1 MGEADASVAAV
12 VVSFNTRKFT
22 LRCVQA
28 LLNSDACLHE
38 ILVVDNASSDGS
50 AAAVEA
56 LSARV
61 RVIRAGR
68 NLGFGAA
75 NNLAMRS
82 SSADYF
88 ALVNSD
94 AFVEG
99 GTLGCLRDY
108 LLKHPKVGVV
118 GPQLLNEDGT
128 PQESRFCFPTPLRAW
143 WENLGGPRLISKP
156 PGNPHRKLRRVE
168 WLSGACLMIRRA
180 VWEEVGGF
188 DESFFLYSEET
199 DWQRRI
205 VDAGWKIHWVN
216 AARAIH
222 VGGGSGEGASQGT
235 REYFYEGVDRY
246 FRKYH
251 GIRGVLLLRAA
262 TVVGVLLRWT
272 AWKLGFGE
280 RVSRE
285 RVANWRWLL
294 TRQLTRGMP
303 QQTRRNRGSTG
314 SMKELFEEKF
324 RTS

>member
-1 MGEADASVAAV
+1 MGEADAAVAAV

-22 LRCVQA
+22 VRCVQA
-28 LLNSDACLHE
+28 LLDSDAPLRE

-75 NNLAMRS
+75 NNLGMRS

-99 GTLGCLRDY
+99 CALGRLRDH
-108 LLKHPKVGVV
+108 LLNHPKVGVV
-118 GPQLLNEDGT
+118 GPQLLNEDGS
-128 PQESRFCFPTPLRAW
+128 PQESRFYFPTPLRAW
-143 WENLGGPRLISKP
+143 WENLGGPRLSAKP
-156 PGNPHRKLRRVE
+156 PGNPHRESVRVE

-205 VDAGWKIHWVN
+205 VNAGWEIHWVN
-216 AARAIH
+216 AARVMH
-222 VGGGSGEGASQGT
+222 VGGGSGVGASLGT
-235 REYFYEGVDRY
+235 KEYFYEGVDRY

-251 GIRGVLLLRAA
+251 GITGVLLLRAA
-262 TVVGVLLRWT
+262 MVVGVLLRWM
-272 AWKLGFGE
+272 AWKLGAGE
-280 RVSRE
+280 GVSRE
-285 RVANWRWLL
+285 RVASWRWLL

-303 QQTRRNRGSTG
+303 QWTRKNAGSAG
-314 SMKELFEEKF
+314 AGKQRFEEEV